1 MATAREEWK
10 WYWKLPAVAAI
21 ANIATV
27 IHIYTLG
34 PFMAPLEQEFGWSR
48 AQISSAITVSNGIN
62 AALGV
67 LVGLLIDR
75 WGPRRIGLIGICVMT
90 VAFACVGTAT
100 GSYGNWL
107 FLWFLIS
114 FGAAWTQPTIWT
126 SAVSSRFDTSRGF
139 AIAVTIAGSS
149 VAATMLPIIA
159 TWAIVSFG
167 WRWAYVAIAAGYFIL
182 AFPLCLI
189 FFRGKF
195 DNARNKPKAPVDDK
209 PEPEV
214 EAEVVPGMTAKET
227 FRSITFY
234 RLSFAG
240 LLFAFCAMGSIVHF
254 VPILTDRGLT
264 PVEAASIAGLIG
276 IASLCGRVATG
287 WLLDRFR
294 PERVALFTF
303 ALPSIAALLLIFG
316 DGPFAYAAAAIV
328 IGASL
333 GGEFDIIIYLTTRH
347 FGLKSFGVIFS
358 TVLVFLTAAT
368 ATGPLTAGIIFDHF
382 GSYTNYLWLI
392 VPMVLTAA
400 LLAGTLPRAPES
412 FGRKAA
418 PAAAH

>member
-1 MATAREEWK
+1 MPTAREEWK

-34 PFMAPLEQEFGWSR
+34 PFMAPLEAEFGWSR

-67 LVGLLIDR
+67 VVGSFIDR

-90 VAFACVGTAT
+90 LAFASVGTAT
-100 GSYGNWL
+100 GTYANWI

-139 AIAVTIAGSS
+139 AIAVTVAGSS

-159 TWAIVSFG
+159 TAAIVTLG
-167 WRWAYVAIAAGYFIL
+167 WRWAYVAIAAGYFVL
-182 AFPLCLI
+182 AFPLCFL

-195 DNARNKPKAPVDDK
+195 EDARNKSATAVVDQ
-209 PEPEV
+209 PETKTA
-214 EAEVVPGMTAKET
+214 AELTGLTAKET
-227 FRSITFY
+227 FRSLTFY

-240 LLFAFCAMGSIVHF
+240 LLFAFCAMASIVHF
-254 VPILTDRGLT
+254 IPILTDRGLT
-264 PVEAASIAGLIG
+264 PIEAASIAGLIG

-294 PERVALFTF
+294 PERVALITF
-303 ALPSIAALLLIFG
+303 ALPSLAALLLIFG
-316 DGPFAYAAAAIV
+316 DGPAAYAAAAIV

-347 FGLKSFGVIFS
+347 FGLKSFGLIFS

-368 ATGPLTAGIIFDHF
+368 ATGPLTAGLIFDHF
-382 GSYTNYLWLI
+382 GTYNNFLWLI
-392 VPMVLTAA
+392 VPMVLTAS

-412 FGRKAA
+412 FGRDAA
-418 PAAAH
+418 PATAH

>member
-1 MATAREEWK
+1 MTTARQEWK

-48 AQISSAITVSNGIN
+48 AQISSAITVSNGVN
-62 AALGV
+62 ALLGV

-90 VAFACVGTAT
+90 VAFACVGSAT
-100 GSYGNWL
+100 GTYANWI

-114 FGAAWTQPTIWT
+114 IGAAWTQPTIWT
-126 SAVSSRFDTSRGF
+126 SAVSSRFDASRGF

-149 VAATMLPIIA
+149 VAATMLPILA
-159 TWAIVSFG
+159 TAAIFNFG

-195 DNARNKPKAPVDDK
+195 DNVSKQPKASVDET
-209 PEPEV
+209 PEPDVGEV
-214 EAEVVPGMTAKET
+214 TGLTAKEA

-234 RLSFAG
+234 RLSIAG

-254 VPILTDRGLT
+254 VPIITDRGLT
-264 PVEAASIAGLIG
+264 PVEAAGIAGLIG

-294 PERVALFTF
+294 PERVALVTF

-316 DGPFAYAAAAIV
+316 DGPIAYAAAAIV

-368 ATGPLTAGIIFDHF
+368 ATGPLTAGAIFDNF
-382 GSYTNYLWLI
+382 GSYTNFLWLI
-392 VPMVLTAA
+392 VPMVLTAS

-412 FGRKAA
+412 FGRTPA
-418 PAAAH
+418 PAH

>member
-48 AQISSAITVSNGIN
+48 AQISSAITVSNGVN

-75 WGPRRIGLIGICVMT
+75 WGPRRIGLIGICVMA

-100 GSYGNWL
+100 GTYANWI

-114 FGAAWTQPTIWT
+114 IGAAWTQPTIWT
-126 SAVSSRFDTSRGF
+126 SAVSSRFDASRGF
-139 AIAVTIAGSS
+139 AIAVTVAGSS
-149 VAATMLPIIA
+149 IAATILPIIA
-159 TWAIVSFG
+159 TGAISAFG
-167 WRWAYVAIAAGYFIL
+167 WRSAYAVIAAGYFLL
-182 AFPLCLI
+182 AFPLCLM

-195 DNARNKPKAPVDDK
+195 DRARNQPKL
-209 PEPEV
+209 PEEEAHS
-214 EAEVVPGMTAKET
+214 EAEAAILPGMTAKEA
-227 FRSITFY
+227 FRSLTFY

-254 VPILTDRGLT
+254 VPILSDRGLT
-264 PVEAASIAGLIG
+264 AVEAASIAGLIG
-276 IASLCGRVATG
+276 IASLCGRMATG

-294 PERVALFTF
+294 PERVALVTF
-303 ALPSIAALLLIFG
+303 AFPSIAALLLIFG
-316 DGPFAYAAAAIV
+316 DGPLAYAAAAIV

-347 FGLKSFGVIFS
+347 FGLKSFGLIFS

-368 ATGPLTAGIIFDHF
+368 AAGPLTAGAIFDHF
-382 GSYTNYLWLI
+382 GSYTNFLWLI
-392 VPMVLTAA
+392 VPMVLCAS
-400 LLAGTLPRAPES
+400 LLAGTLPRAPDS
-412 FGRKAA
+412 FGRKPTLAT
-418 PAAAH
+418 AH